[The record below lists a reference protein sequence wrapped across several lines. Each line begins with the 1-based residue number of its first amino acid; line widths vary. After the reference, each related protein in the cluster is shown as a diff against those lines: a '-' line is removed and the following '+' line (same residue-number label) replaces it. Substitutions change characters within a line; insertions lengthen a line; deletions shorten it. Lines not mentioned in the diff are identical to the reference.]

1 MASAWRA
8 AFAACIVLFCLPAVA
23 QTYPDHPIRIIV
35 PQPPGGGFDAVARV
49 VADRLQAILGQPVV
63 VDNRP
68 GAGTLVGT
76 DLASKAPADG
86 YTLLLGGL
94 SNMALNIGLYPKLSY
109 DPVRDFV
116 PVSMV
121 VSWPYMLIGRKDLPQ
136 SSLKEIIDFARANPD
151 KMTYASAGRGTGQHL
166 AAEVLAHLAG
176 VKLLQVC
183 PITGLR
189 RPIRT
194 CWAVASI
201 CSSTIPRRRL
211 RR

>member
-94 SNMALNIGLYPKLSY
+94 VVRIGSEQI
-109 DPVRDFV
+109 D
-116 PVSMV
+116 
-121 VSWPYMLIGRKDLPQ
+121 
-136 SSLKEIIDFARANPD
+136 SS
-151 KMTYASAGRGTGQHL
+151 
-166 AAEVLAHLAG
+166 
-176 VKLLQVC
+176 
-183 PITGLR
+183 
-189 RPIRT
+189 IRT
-194 CWAVASI
+194 
-201 CSSTIPRRRL
+201 RL
-211 RR
+211 TSLAQHIAG